1 MNLNTIGPQA
11 VQGALQAPFNTAV
24 IIPTVLRESLLRAV
38 RSVFAQEW
46 PGRIQILIGVDI
58 AEGDRDLLRQLGAEC
73 PERMA
78 LTIFDPGY
86 STAQVHGGIYHN
98 AYSGSLRT
106 VLSYA
111 ANRRFLAY
119 LDDDNWWAA
128 HHLSDLINVIDGFDW
143 AFTYRWFVDPGTQEP
158 ICADDFES
166 IGPGRGIYNDKL
178 GGFVDAMMI
187 DKTCHFILPQW
198 SIPLTAA
205 VINVIDGFDWAFT
218 YRWFVDPGT
227 QEPICAD
234 DFESIGPGRGIYNDK
249 LGGFVDANCLMIDK
263 TRCHFILPQW
273 SIPLL
278 PDGSGEDRNVFNA
291 LKKQHSVAWT
301 KRPSVYYVINP
312 NASTQPVR
320 DKILAERGHKLSTP
334 QRGKSATFAH
344 RDERINEYLLSNLTR
359 KLHLGAGPNLLPGWL
374 NTDIAPHSK
383 EVLALDLSKA
393 LPFDDES
400 FDYIASEH
408 FIEHMPLADGIR
420 LLGECFRILK
430 KGGQLRLATPDITKL
445 LALYTAEPSDLQ
457 KSYVEWVNKTYIPGV
472 TGYNPTLILNNMFY
486 NWGHRFIYDRTLLA
500 SVMAKAGFADLAS
513 HAIGESP
520 DPNFANI
527 EKHGHLVGAPDLNA
541 YETMAI
547 EGRKP

>member
-128 HHLSDLINVIDGFDW
+128 HHLSDL
-143 AFTYRWFVDPGTQEP
+143 
-158 ICADDFES
+158 
-166 IGPGRGIYNDKL
+166 
-178 GGFVDAMMI
+178 
-187 DKTCHFILPQW
+187 
-198 SIPLTAA
+198 
-205 VINVIDGFDWAFT
+205 INVIDGFDWAFT